1 MYAEIHRHFVLFKNS
16 LDSGH
21 CRFRQIVVVERNQF
35 EVRVFESDIIEL
47 DPKFTD
53 DGSGTEVQFLSTL
66 SPAVL
71 IAESE
76 YKQSVRN
83 GWRAYDPTATYRLP
97 ARNSSRT
104 SAA

>member
-53 DGSGTEVQFLSTL
+53 DGSDTGVQFHSTL

-71 IAESE
+71 NAESE

-83 GWRAYDPTATYRLP
+83 GWRACDPTATYP
-97 ARNSSRT
+97 PVRNGPRS

>member
-16 LDSGH
+16 SDSRH
-21 CRFRQIVVVERNQF
+21 SRFRQIVVVERRQF

-53 DGSGTEVQFLSTL
+53 DGSDTGVQFHSTL

-71 IAESE
+71 NAESE

-83 GWRAYDPTATYRLP
+83 GWRACDPTATYP
-97 ARNSSRT
+97 PVRNGPRS